1 MMMSH
6 EELVRRAKQLG
17 VPIDATAYRPTDK
30 AVVPLPVGDYELHR
44 RIKEEERHRREH
56 MLWIVAVAAAIFA
69 GLAAMAAWWPV
80 FNSFR
85 FE

>member
-1 MMMSH
+1 MPMTRD
-6 EELVRRAKQLG
+6 ELLQRCKELG
-17 VPIDATAYRPTDK
+17 VPIDSGLYKPK
-30 AVVPLPVGDYELHR
+30 HEAVDPIEVTSYELHR

-69 GLAAMAAWWPV
+69 GLAAVAAWWPV
-80 FNSFR
+80 INSFR